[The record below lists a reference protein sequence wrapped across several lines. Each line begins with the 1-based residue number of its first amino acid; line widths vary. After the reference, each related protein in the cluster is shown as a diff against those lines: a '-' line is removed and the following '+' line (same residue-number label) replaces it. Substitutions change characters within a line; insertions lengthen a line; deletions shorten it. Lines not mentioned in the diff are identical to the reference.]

1 MTRKSG
7 SGMGGGSW
15 EGGLI
20 LALLLALAVSV
31 LPMGPRPVAAAG
43 ITRGAY
49 AITVDQLNL
58 RSGPG
63 AGYGVMR
70 SIPCGA
76 WAYVNAGP
84 YNSSWYKVTYAGM
97 TGYAHGAYLIQ
108 GSTASRICTSATAVA
123 TAGLNLRS
131 GPGTSYRVKRVIP
144 QGGTL
149 KVKQGPYKG
158 VWYTTTYRGTVGYV
172 HGSYLTQG
180 AAVTVRKLDTRSKV
194 VALTFDAGSDRGY
207 AAQIL
212 NTLKASGVK
221 ASFGITGKWA
231 EANADLVRRMVN
243 EGHTVFNHT
252 YSHRSLTGYSSQ
264 SARLSYAQ
272 RADELWKTE
281 SILQKVAG
289 ISTKPYFRPPYG
301 DYDTSVLVDVRTR
314 GYTLNLMWSVDSL
327 GWRGL
332 TKGQIVQRVVGGL
345 EPGAMYLFHVG
356 SQSQDGPA
364 LSRIIQELRAR
375 GYSFTT
381 VHAFYR

>member
-63 AGYGVMR
+63 TGYSVMR

-84 YNSSWYKVTYAGM
+84 YNSSWYKVTYAGK

-131 GPGTSYRVKRVIP
+131 GPATS
-144 QGGTL
+144 
-149 KVKQGPYKG
+149 
-158 VWYTTTYRGTVGYV
+158 YRGTVGYV